1 MGGTSA
7 RRHSAPGALAD
18 ISRLAAAAVL
28 LGVVAVVTVQ
38 SVQSATSK
46 ADSGRTEERK
56 AEAALVAGS
65 FGDWLRGGAQVLAD
79 GDSFR
84 VDQSGRFVGA
94 GGLTGPAAA
103 HPCSD
108 GRPVLQDVVDTSRS
122 EPDSMGSLVIDPPGS
137 CSPVIAFATSQNGTT
152 VVVTHDLAELP
163 ASSGITSKLPA
174 GVGLLFADRHGT
186 ALIPAVP
193 RAQGGPTY
201 VVDVTPQHLRALP
214 ASGTSFV
221 TTHDAD
227 GTKVVE
233 ATAPADYG
241 WSAVLEQDAASFD
254 VGHAAGPSGR
264 LIILLAVLFA
274 LVLALQA
281 VSDARRRAV
290 ARHADAHAAAFLAV
304 LSHEL
309 RTPLTV
315 IKGFIDTL
323 VGRWDALT
331 DDQRHNLVDRL
342 PSQSRRL
349 NRVVDRLLLA
359 ANMQAGVSPAMA
371 LGSVKVADALERVAS
386 SYTAVAPLHEFVV
399 DAGPDVAVR
408 ADVKAV
414 DQILDQLVDNAVKY
428 SPAGGTV
435 RLSARRRRTRVEI
448 AVEDEGVGLPRDTR
462 AIFDAFTQGEDVD
475 GRVHDEGG
483 VGVGLYIVR
492 TLCAQLHGSVHAERR
507 ARGARLVVTLRASE
521 ARLPARV

>member
-1 MGGTSA
+1 M
-7 RRHSAPGALAD
+7 
-18 ISRLAAAAVL
+18 
-28 LGVVAVVTVQ
+28 
-38 SVQSATSK
+38 
-46 ADSGRTEERK
+46 
-56 AEAALVAGS
+56 
-65 FGDWLRGGAQVLAD
+65 
-79 GDSFR
+79 
-84 VDQSGRFVGA
+84 
-94 GGLTGPAAA
+94 
-103 HPCSD
+103 
-108 GRPVLQDVVDTSRS
+108 LQDVVDTSRS

-137 CSPVIAFATSQNGTT
+137 CSPVIALAISQNGTT

-163 ASSGITSKLPA
+163 ASSAITSKLPA
-174 GVGLLFADRHGT
+174 GVRLLFADRHGT

-201 VVDVTPQHLRALP
+201 VVDVAPQRLGVPP
-214 ASGTSFV
+214 ASGTSFIKAR
-221 TTHDAD
+221 DAD
-227 GTKVVE
+227 GTEVVD
-233 ATAPADYG
+233 ATAPAALG

-264 LIILLAVLFA
+264 LIILLGVLFA

-342 PSQSRRL
+342 PPQSRRL

-371 LGSVKVADALERVAS
+371 LGSVQVADALERVAS

-448 AVEDEGVGLPRDTR
+448 AVEDEGVGLPPDTR